1 MNRVWRWVISS
12 LEICHRWTWTLLLS
26 FNVLTPCLN
35 WQTKQEKPLPHSTDF
50 KSRVL
55 GTYKVPITLKGLLT
69 FPIFLPHPLVCFQ
82 SLYLLTLGWPSVKQG
97 LLFNTEGT
105 VPQKIPP
112 YLIFVWEVPT
122 LISEEDLLTAC
133 CFTCK
138 GYSWH
143 FSTCLSRSWH
153 MALHKSQW
161 YREKDQYPFFLPN
174 IHYQ

>member
-1 MNRVWRWVISS
+1 MFW
-12 LEICHRWTWTLLLS
+12 LHAWTDRLS
-26 FNVLTPCLN
+26 RKNLYP
-35 WQTKQEKPLPHSTDF
+35 TDF
-50 KSRVL
+50 RSRVL
-55 GTYKVPITLKGLLT
+55 GTYKVPITLKGLLM

-105 VPQKIPP
+105 VPQKTPP
-112 YLIFVWEVPT
+112 YLIFAWEVPT

-138 GYSWH
+138 GYNWH
-143 FSTCLSRSWH
+143 YPWICLSRSWH
-153 MALHKSQW
+153 MALQISQW